1 MELQIYSS
9 IFPFDSI
16 QKESQ
21 LGSFQ
26 VIFDR
31 EHQEFNFLLLLFN
44 VIAYWSSNNTA
55 MQLI

>member
-31 EHQEFNFLLLLFN
+31 EHQEFNFLLMLFN
-44 VIAYWSSNNTA
+44 VIAY
-55 MQLI
+55 